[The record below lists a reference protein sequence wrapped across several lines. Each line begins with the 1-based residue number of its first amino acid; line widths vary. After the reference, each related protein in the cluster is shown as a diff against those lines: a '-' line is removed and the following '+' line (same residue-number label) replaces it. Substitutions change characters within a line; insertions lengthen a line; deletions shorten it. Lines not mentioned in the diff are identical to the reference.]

1 MLLKSVRLNNIRS
14 YVAQEVKFP
23 SGKILLSGDIGSGK
37 STILLAIEF
46 ALFGILPGELSG
58 NALLRNGEQKGSI
71 ELNFEINKQ
80 DITIGRTLKRSKE
93 SVGQGSGF
101 IVRNG
106 MKKEMTP
113 VELKTEVF
121 NLLGYPRELVSKGK
135 NIIYRYTVYTPQEE
149 MKRILQEDAASRLD
163 ILRKVFGI
171 DKYKRIQDNT
181 AAYAKTLREK
191 CREKAGMISDLEEKR
206 RNRTLR
212 EKEFAQA
219 EELIKQ
225 IKPKLDGAREK
236 VAHKKN
242 MMAANEQKQKE
253 MQEIKKKIA
262 VKETEI
268 FTKTEQQKR
277 NEKQMPE
284 IEKQITELR
293 KEIDGKETKEIK
305 IDEISERNRKL
316 MLIEKE
322 IRENLLKKAEYDTDN
337 RRSTELK
344 QKISKLDNC
353 PTCLQTVDKTHKQM
367 ITDAEDEKIQ
377 KNMLFIAKYDTAVK
391 EKEEEGKQIKKE
403 IEELRTKEKEQALLR
418 LKKNSLADKE
428 KQYSQL
434 QEQQETLQK
443 AAKEADNE
451 KNRLGHLLDE
461 YSCVEHEYLTQ
472 KKELEFLMLQE
483 RDIDIEYNRAAE
495 RKKNMQSVIAE
506 LDTEIERKENVKKE
520 LLRLN
525 EITEWL
531 QEYFVKLVETI
542 EKQVMTR
549 VFYEFNELFQKWFG
563 VLVEDETI
571 QSRLDDTFTPIIVQN
586 GYDIEIENLSGGEKT
601 ACALAYRLALNKV
614 INDLI
619 TGINTKELLI
629 LDEPTDG
636 FSSEQ
641 LDKMRD
647 VLEQLN
653 IAQVIIVSHES
664 KIETFVDEVIRVAK
678 NEHISAASCE

>member
-14 YVAQEVKFP
+14 YISQEIKFP
-23 SGKILLSGDIGSGK
+23 TGTTLLSGDIGSGK
-37 STILLAIEF
+37 STILLAVEF

-80 DITIGRTLKRSKE
+80 DIVIGRTLKRSKDA
-93 SVGQGSGF
+93 VGQGNGF

-106 MKKEMTP
+106 VKKEMTP

-121 NLLGYPRELVSKGK
+121 SLLGYPRELVSKGK

-149 MKRILQEDAASRLD
+149 MKRILQEDASSRLD

-206 RNRTLR
+206 KNRAVR
-212 EKEFAQA
+212 EKEFSQA

-225 IKPKLDGAREK
+225 IKPKLDAAHEK
-236 VAHKKN
+236 VMHKKN
-242 MMAANEQKQKE
+242 MIASSEQKQRE

-262 VKETEI
+262 VKETEVL
-268 FTKTEQQKR
+268 TKTEQQKR

-284 IEKQITELR
+284 LEKQITELR
-293 KEIDGKETKEIK
+293 KEIEGKEAKEISSA
-305 IDEISERNRKL
+305 EITERNRKL
-316 MLIEKE
+316 ILIEKE
-322 IRENLLKKAEYDTDN
+322 TRENLLKKAEYDTDN
-337 RRSTELK
+337 KRSSELK
-344 QKISKLDNC
+344 QKITSLDNC
-353 PTCLQTVDKTHKQM
+353 PTCLQTVDKTHKQL
-367 ITDAEDEKIQ
+367 ISDKENEKIQ
-377 KNMLFIAKYDTAVK
+377 KNMLFIAKYDAIIK
-391 EKEEEGKQIKKE
+391 EKEEETIRIKKE
-403 IEELRTKEKEQALLR
+403 IEEIRNREKEQAVLR
-418 LKKNSLADKE
+418 LKKNSLTDKE
-428 KQYSQL
+428 KQYMQL
-434 QEQQETLQK
+434 REQQEMLAK
-443 AAKEADNE
+443 AVKDAVNE
-451 KNRLGHLLDE
+451 KNRLTCLLGE
-461 YSCVEHEYLTQ
+461 YSSVEKEYSEQ
-472 KKELEFLMLQE
+472 KKELDFLLLQE
-483 RDIDIEYNRAAE
+483 RDADVEYNRAAE
-495 RKKNMQSVIAE
+495 RKKNVQSIIAE
-506 LDTEIERKENVKKE
+506 LDAEIERKEEIKKE
-520 LLRLN
+520 LLRLS

-571 QSRLDDTFTPIIVQN
+571 QSRLDDTFTPVVIQN

-619 TGINTKELLI
+619 TTINTKDLLI

-664 KIETFVDEVIRVAK
+664 KIETFVNEVIHVAK
-678 NEHISAASCE
+678 NEHISSAGE

>member
-14 YVAQEVKFP
+14 YTSQEIKFP
-23 SGKILLSGDIGSGK
+23 AGKTLLSGDIGAGK
-37 STILLAIEF
+37 STILLAVEF

-80 DITIGRTLKRSKE
+80 DIIINRTLKRSKDA
-93 SVGQGSGF
+93 VGQGNGF
-101 IVRNG
+101 IIKNG
-106 MKKEMTP
+106 VKKEMTP

-121 NLLGYPRELVSKGK
+121 ALLGYPRELVSKGK

-149 MKRILQEDAASRLD
+149 MKRILQEDASSRLD

-171 DKYKRIQDNT
+171 DRYKRIQDNT
-181 AAYAKTLREK
+181 ATYAKTLREK
-191 CREKAGMISDLEEKR
+191 CREKAGMIADLEEKR
-206 RNRTLR
+206 RSRSVR
-212 EKEFAQA
+212 EKEFGQA
-219 EELIKQ
+219 EEVIKQ
-225 IKPKLDGAREK
+225 MRPKLEAAQAK

-242 MMAANEQKQKE
+242 MIAANEQKQRE

-268 FTKTEQQKR
+268 ITKTEQQKR
-277 NEKQMPE
+277 NERQMPE
-284 IEKQITELR
+284 TEKQITELR
-293 KEIDGKETKEIK
+293 KETAGKETKEAST
-305 IDEISERNRKL
+305 DETAERNKKL
-316 MLIEKE
+316 ILAEKE

-337 RRSTELK
+337 KRSEELK

-367 ITDAEDEKIQ
+367 ISDKENEKIQ
-377 KNMLFIAKYDTAVK
+377 KNMLFIAKYESLIK
-391 EKEEEGKQIKKE
+391 EKEEETLRIKKE
-403 IEELRTKEKEQALLR
+403 IDELRNREKEQAVLR

-428 KQYSQL
+428 KQYRQM
-434 QEQQETLQK
+434 QEQQELLAK
-443 AAKEADNE
+443 AIKEADNE
-451 KNRLGHLLDE
+451 KNRLGCLLEE
-461 YSCVEHEYLTQ
+461 YSGVEREYSDQ
-472 KKELEFLMLQE
+472 KKELDFLLLQE
-483 RDIDIEYNRAAE
+483 RDADVEYNKAAE
-495 RKKNMQSVIAE
+495 RKKNVQSIIAE
-506 LDTEIERKENVKKE
+506 LDAEIERKEGVKKE
-520 LLRLN
+520 LLRLT

-531 QEYFVKLVETI
+531 QEYFIKLVETI

-571 QSRLDDTFTPIIVQN
+571 QSRLDDTFTPVVIQN

-619 TGINTKELLI
+619 TGINTKDLLI

-653 IAQVIIVSHES
+653 IAQIVVVSHES
-664 KIETFVDEVIRVAK
+664 KIETFVDEVIRVSK
-678 NEHISAASCE
+678 NEHVSSVGN